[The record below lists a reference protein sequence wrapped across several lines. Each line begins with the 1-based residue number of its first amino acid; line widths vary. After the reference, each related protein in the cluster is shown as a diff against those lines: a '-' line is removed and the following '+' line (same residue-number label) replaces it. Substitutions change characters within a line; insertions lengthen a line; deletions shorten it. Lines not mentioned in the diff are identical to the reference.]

1 MIEIKDNQAL
11 ITLSGRLDT
20 ATAPKVEEMLR
31 TELAGATDVNRI
43 VIDAAELSY
52 ISSSGLRVILGL
64 RKQYAATEMH
74 NVQKDVRA
82 VLDLT
87 GISKL
92 LVIR

>member
-1 MIEIKDNQAL
+1 MIEIKDNEAL

-20 ATAPKVEEMLR
+20 ATAPKVDEKLR
-31 TELAGATDVNRI
+31 AALAGAANVKHI
-43 VIDAAELSY
+43 VIDATELNY

-64 RKQYAATEMH
+64 RKQCAATEIR
-74 NVQKDVRA
+74 NVQKDVRT

-92 LVIR
+92 LVIS

>member
-1 MIEIKDNQAL
+1 MIEIKDNEAL

-20 ATAPKVEEMLR
+20 ATAPKVDETLR
-31 TELAGATDVNRI
+31 AALAGATDVKRI
-43 VIDAAELSY
+43 VIDATELSY

-64 RKQYAATEMH
+64 RKQCAATEMR

-92 LVIR
+92 LVIS